1 MPRYAAFLR
10 GVSPINAKMADLK
23 LCFESIGFTNVV
35 TVLSSGNVVFD
46 TRKVSESALER
57 KIEAALEKNLG
68 RTFSTIVR
76 SRDDLSNLLE
86 SNPFQKLKSAPKSKR
101 VITLLKNNPDLKPK
115 LPIKKDGVC
124 IFMLEDQIV
133 YSTYVPHPKGIVF
146 MSILEKLFGKSITT
160 RTWET
165 IEKVAKK

>member
-10 GVSPINAKMADLK
+10 GVSPLNAKMADLK
-23 LCFESIGFTNVV
+23 LCFESIGFTNVA

-46 TRKVSESALER
+46 TRKESESALER

-68 RTFSTIVR
+68 RTFATIVR
-76 SRDDLSNLLE
+76 SRDDLNHLLE
-86 SNPFQKLKSAPKSKR
+86 SNPFKKLKPDPKSKK
-101 VITLLKNNPDLKPK
+101 VITFLKHKPELKPK

-133 YSTYVPHPKGIVF
+133 YSSYLPRPQGPIF
-146 MSILEKLFGKSITT
+146 MTMLEKTFGKSITT

-165 IEKVAKK
+165 IEKVARK